1 MEVVVAESFA
11 TLLTGKV
18 RHQAA
23 ALEACSGR
31 RKDRLAVA
39 KMALPRGGSGR

>member
-11 TLLTGKV
+11 RLLTSTV

-23 ALEACSGR
+23 ALEACLGR
-31 RKDRLAVA
+31 RKDKLAVV
-39 KMALPRGGSGR
+39 KMALPRGGTGH